1 LPTTTLTVA
10 NGEIQRPFGFE
21 SFATTTNLTTND
33 QVISTE
39 LGYRWNQ
46 ADHFNGWYCIIRGSG
61 DNDEVVRRVEDY
73 SGEAGA
79 LTVTG
84 AALAN
89 ESGSVTCE
97 VSRFHPEDVKRALN
111 RARQNAFPNIGLVRD
126 VETVVTGVLQTRYTV
141 PSTVRRIQR
150 VELGGR
156 YEADGLSENLLLNG
170 DFEDWTSPT
179 EAANWTISGGSS
191 EVHQEK
197 ATTGAR
203 NYGVLS
209 GSNSARIVVPVTT
222 VGKLEQT
229 FDTTSSSYEA
239 VATEGMECNV
249 SAWVYCNTASK
260 VTITIADTTGTAH
273 GGTGWELI
281 KGTVNLALGA
291 TSAQVGI
298 DCASNAAAYPVFVD
312 EVTMTIGPS
321 EGIEAPYTP
330 VYNWQHIPPAA
341 GASNGGT
348 LIFSENLP
356 IQHRLRIIGVDMLS
370 ALVAD
375 STTIEIDGELL
386 EPLYDLTRS
395 YLATERYSAT
405 QDTFWRDEAT
415 HYRRLYE
422 AAILDVGLRMPA
434 RRLRVPDMV

>member
-1 LPTTTLTVA
+1 MPTTTLTVA

-89 ESGSVTCE
+89 ELGSVTCE

-126 VETVVTGVLQTRYTV
+126 IETVVTGVLQTRYTV

-179 EAANWTISGGSS
+179 EAANWTRAGSGAS
-191 EVHQEK
+191 VHQEA

-203 NYGVLS
+203 NYAVLS
-209 GSNSARIVVPVTT
+209 GSNSARIVVPTSTVTT
-222 VGKLEQT
+222 LLQT
-229 FDTTSSSYEA
+229 FNTASSDYEA
-239 VATEGMECNV
+239 VGTEGVECNV
-249 SAWVYCNTASK
+249 SAWVYCTTAALVS
-260 VTITIADTTGTAH
+260 VRIAGADGTAH

-281 KGTVNLALGA
+281 KHTANLAATA
-291 TSAQVGI
+291 TSAIVGVVG
-298 DCASNAAAYPVFVD
+298 ASHGSAYPFFVD
-312 EVTMTIGPS
+312 EVTMTLGPS

-370 ALVAD
+370 ALGAD
-375 STTIEIDGELL
+375 DTTIEIDGELL